1 MSASPNSQRTASE
14 GGAARAIYPS
24 PHQEMAGQAS
34 ERREPDATRPSLA
47 ILGRQAP
54 LESLES
60 LEYWQ
65 WQAPP
70 LESLESLETPATG
83 CKAAQRQRLALPRA
97 RDSHVGPVAHE

>member
-1 MSASPNSQRTASE
+1 MSASPNSQRPASE

-54 LESLES
+54 LESLE
-60 LEYWQ
+60 YWQ

-70 LESLESLETPATG
+70 LESRESRESLETPATG
-83 CKAAQRQRLALPRA
+83 WKAAPRPRRALPRA
-97 RDSHVGPVAHE
+97 PESHVGPVAHE